1 MAFDSDMKRPRSAQG
16 RFIRSWCRRLLI
28 ASAAL
33 LTGAASAAAFPWSI
47 DMFRGE
53 SVQPLAVAPRVMPP
67 GTLPVTGGELPMSRQ
82 EAAISL
88 HNPFK
93 PTHKRLAR
101 GNKLFEM
108 SCAPCH
114 GSDGKGDGSVRFL
127 LTLPPANLT
136 RAEPTERSDGYI
148 YSTIR
153 DGSITMPA
161 YGDALSP
168 DERWDVVLYVRQL
181 QGKVAAK

>member
-1 MAFDSDMKRPRSAQG
+1 MKRPRSAQG